1 MPPEGARDAAAR
13 TTPLERD
20 VELDLLADLLRG
32 SRGRGRVL
40 LFEAAAGLG
49 KSALLE
55 RGISAGREAGLA
67 VLRARGHQLERG
79 FAWGVARSLFEAS
92 LLGCPRSERDRL
104 LDGPAA
110 PARPVFGD
118 ERRSGCPGS
127 APDAGFAITHALY
140 WLALRLAEREPL
152 LVVVDDAHWADDP
165 SLRWLIYLSGRVS
178 EAPIG
183 VLVAARSGEP
193 ESADLVD
200 VLAVDPAAR
209 VHRLRPL
216 GTGGRRRARPAT
228 AAPVPGRTSAGA
240 ASSSPPAIRCICARC
255 WRPSRPAGPEPDEA
269 DLAAGATT
277 AARALERSVLRRLAA
292 MAAPAR
298 ALAEAVAVFE
308 DDVPLDLA
316 AALAALEPVAA
327 RTAADELARA
337 DVLRAGDP
345 LGFVHPLLRAAVYG
359 GMPERCARR
368 DPPARRAAVG
378 CRRRGRR
385 AGVRAPARGL
395 TRG

>member
-1 MPPEGARDAAAR
+1 MHG
-13 TTPLERD
+13 
-20 VELDLLADLLRG
+20 
-32 SRGRGRVL
+32 
-40 LFEAAAGLG
+40 
-49 KSALLE
+49 
-55 RGISAGREAGLA
+55 
-67 VLRARGHQLERG
+67 
-79 FAWGVARSLFEAS
+79 
-92 LLGCPRSERDRL
+92 
-104 LDGPAA
+104 
-110 PARPVFGD
+110 
-118 ERRSGCPGS
+118 
-127 APDAGFAITHALY
+127 LY

-193 ESADLVD
+193 ESADMVD

-216 GTGGRRRARPAT
+216 GAAAVGELVRRRL
-228 AAPVPGRTSAGA
+228 AGA
-240 ASSSPPAIRCICARC
+240 GEDFCRRCFELTAGNPLHLRALLAALEAS
-255 WRPSRPAGPEPDEA
+255 GPQPDET

-316 AALAALEPVAA
+316 AALAALEPVVA
-327 RTAADELARA
+327 RTAANELARA

-359 GMPERCARR
+359 GMAERCARR
-368 DPPARRAAVG
+368 HPPARRAAVD

-395 TRG
+395 AGG